1 MRIISAEAVDRA
13 LDYAELADCLA
24 DGFRAGCDAPRRHHH
39 PVATPDG
46 SGGTLL
52 LMPAWQAGRH
62 IGVKQVTIF
71 PANAARGLPTVM
83 GLYTLLEADTG
94 QPIAVIDGVSLT
106 VRRTAAA
113 SALAARF
120 LARPD
125 ATRLVM
131 VGAGALAPHLIRAHA
146 AVRPIRQVTVW
157 NHNADKA
164 ARLAEAF
171 ADHDLDVT
179 AATDL
184 AAAVAQAD
192 VISCATLSKEP
203 LVRGAWLKPGA
214 HLDLVGAYL
223 PSMRETDDAAVR
235 AARIFVDTRAGALSE
250 GGDIADPL
258 ARGVIAEQDVIADLF
273 DLCRGTNAG
282 RGGADEITLFKSVGY
297 ALEDLVAAELV
308 VERA

>member
-13 LDYAELADCLA
+13 LDYAELADRLA

-39 PVATPDG
+39 QVATPDG

-71 PANAARGLPTVM
+71 PANAARGLPSVM

-94 QPIAVIDGVSLT
+94 QPIAVIDGVALT

-125 ATRLVM
+125 AERLAM

-146 AVRPIRQVTVW
+146 AVRPIRRVTIW
-157 NHNADKA
+157 NHNPDKA
-164 ARLAEAF
+164 ARLAQAF
-171 ADHDLDVT
+171 ADDDMEVT
-179 AATDL
+179 ATTDL

-192 VISCATLSKEP
+192 VISCATLSKQP

-223 PSMRETDDAAVR
+223 PCMRESDDAAVR
-235 AARIFVDTRAGALSE
+235 AARIFVDTREGALSE

-258 ARGVIAEQDVIADLF
+258 ARGVIQSQDVVADLF
-273 DLCRGTNAG
+273 ELCRGAHAG

-308 VERA
+308 LDRA

>member
-1 MRIISAEAVDRA
+1 M
-13 LDYAELADCLA
+13 
-24 DGFRAGCDAPRRHHH
+24 
-39 PVATPDG
+39 PDG
-46 SGGTLL
+46 PGGTLL

-62 IGVKQVTIF
+62 IGVKQATVF
-71 PANAARGLPTVM
+71 PANAARGLPSVM

-125 ATRLVM
+125 SARLVM
-131 VGAGALAPHLIRAHA
+131 VGAGAMAPHLIRAHA
-146 AVRPIRQVTVW
+146 ALRPIRQVAIW
-157 NHNADKA
+157 NHNPDKA
-164 ARLAEAF
+164 ADLAKAF
-171 ADHDLDVT
+171 ADDDLDVVAT
-179 AATDL
+179 TDL

-192 VISCATLSKEP
+192 IISCATLSKEP
-203 LVRGAWLKPGA
+203 LIQGAWLKPGA

-223 PSMRETDDAAVR
+223 PSMRESDDAAVR
-235 AARIFVDTRAGALSE
+235 VARIFVDTRVGALSE

-258 ARGVIAEQDVIADLF
+258 ARGVITEQDVVADLF

-282 RGGADEITLFKSVGY
+282 RVSADEITLFKSVGY

-308 VERA
+308 IERV

>member
-1 MRIISAEAVDRA
+1 MRVITAEAVDRA
-13 LDYAELADCLA
+13 LDYAELADRLA

-52 LMPAWQAGRH
+52 LMPAWQTGRH

-71 PANAARGLPTVM
+71 PANAARGLPSVM

-125 ATRLVM
+125 AERLAM

-146 AVRPIRQVTVW
+146 AVRPIRRVTIW
-157 NHNADKA
+157 NHNPDKA
-164 ARLAEAF
+164 ARLARAF
-171 ADHDLDVT
+171 ADDDMDVT
-179 AATDL
+179 ATTDL

-192 VISCATLSKEP
+192 VISCATLSKQP

-223 PSMRETDDAAVR
+223 PSMRESDDAAVR
-235 AARIFVDTRAGALSE
+235 AARIFVDTRDGALRE

-258 ARGVIAEQDVIADLF
+258 ARGVIQSQDVVADLF
-273 DLCRGTNAG
+273 ELCRGAHAG

-308 VERA
+308 LDRA

>member
-1 MRIISAEAVDRA
+1 MRIINAEAVDRA
-13 LDYAELADCLA
+13 LDYAELADRLA

-71 PANAARGLPTVM
+71 PANAARGLPSVM

-125 ATRLVM
+125 AERLAM

-146 AVRPIRQVTVW
+146 AVRPIRRVTIW
-157 NHNADKA
+157 NHNPDKA
-164 ARLAEAF
+164 ARLARAF
-171 ADHDLDVT
+171 ADDDMDVT
-179 AATDL
+179 ATTDL

-192 VISCATLSKEP
+192 VISCATLSKQP

-223 PSMRETDDAAVR
+223 PNMRESDDAAVR
-235 AARIFVDTRAGALSE
+235 AARIFVDTRDGALSE

-258 ARGVIAEQDVIADLF
+258 ARGVIQSQDVVADLF
-273 DLCRGTNAG
+273 ELCRGTHAG

-308 VERA
+308 LDRA